1 MKTFLKKF
9 SSVFV
14 AMAMI
19 VSFAPMSGGAL
30 LADETEETTPAA
42 TSTETEA
49 PKEKDHHEKKKQKE
63 TEKPVTETTKEAET
77 KPSETKKET
86 EAATAET
93 TKETT
98 AETTKETEATTAET
112 TKETEATTAETTKE
126 TEETTA
132 ETTKETEATTAETTK
147 ETEET
152 TAETTKETEESAA
165 ETTKETEE
173 SAPETAA
180 ETEPESSVPSET
192 ETPSET
198 EVPEETEPSESAEEK
213 LPEAPVTQ
221 DGKKEGIGTLNA
233 KIVNGILSWDAYPNA
248 DWYDIEINGVW
259 ADYDSDEDGR
269 SYNINQ
275 EIDYLLTK
283 AEFEKTGKYEIHLY
297 AYAEDFDSELIAEWK
312 YVYNYNSP
320 ADYPTLNK
328 INVSI
333 KNGVMSWGAIRNT
346 VDYCVIINGYR
357 FNKDSSDRT
366 FYLNEQI
373 DWMIK
378 AAYFGNLGSYRI
390 RVVAYNANG
399 NPIAEKAW
407 DYVYNSTATPWGN
420 RKINNISVKNGI
432 MTWDPADDAETY
444 WIEVEGTEESFNCDE
459 NYVDLNDFL
468 TDLVTWE
475 DGFTPKNQYKVTV
488 YASCW
493 SPEGGESEVVAEGTY
508 TYDFEQ
514 ASNPL
519 NVKGR
524 LVKVK
529 KKKIKKK
536 KQVLSVNRV
545 IAGVASGRGQMVYTK
560 LSGPKKVLINRRTG
574 AVTIKKKGLK
584 KKKTYKVKVRVQA
597 MGNYGYAPSEAKVII
612 FKIKVK

>member
-112 TKETEATTAETTKE
+112 TKETE
-126 TEETTA
+126 ETTA

-152 TAETTKETEESAA
+152 TSETTKETEESAA
-165 ETTKETEE
+165 ETAKETEE
-173 SAPETAA
+173 SVPETSA
-180 ETEPESSVPSET
+180 PSET
-192 ETPSET
+192 TPSET

-221 DGKKEGIGTLNA
+221 KGKNENIGTLNA

-357 FNKDSSDRT
+357 YNKDSSDRT

-373 DWMIK
+373 NWMIK

-407 DYVYNSTATPWGN
+407 DYDYNSTATSWGN

-519 NVKGR
+519 SVKGR

-529 KKKIKKK
+529 KKKIRKK

-545 IAGVASGRGQMVYTK
+545 ISGVASGRGQMVFTK